1 MLQASPAH
9 AEALS
14 RAQAANMVSFRYPG
28 GQEVSILV
36 SKNSGRYRLQSG
48 CLEAMW
54 LVLQVS
60 TCGWNLE
67 AASSEQH
74 SYKQPMPGYQG
85 LCQAL
90 AEG

>member
-1 MLQASPAH
+1 ML
-9 AEALS
+9 
-14 RAQAANMVSFRYPG
+14 SFRYPG

-60 TCGWNLE
+60 TCGKFGGCKLR
-67 AASSEQH
+67 AVI
-74 SYKQPMPGYQG
+74 
-85 LCQAL
+85 QANPCSPTRGV
-90 AEG
+90 AERQQRANTV